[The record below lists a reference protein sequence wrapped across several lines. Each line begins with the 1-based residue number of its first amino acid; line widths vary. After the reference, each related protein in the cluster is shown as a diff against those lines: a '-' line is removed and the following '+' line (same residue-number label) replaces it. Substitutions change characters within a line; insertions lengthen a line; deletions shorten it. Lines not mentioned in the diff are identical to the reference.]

1 MQGRSCLTNLIS
13 FEGKVSH
20 LVDEGVTV
28 DVFYLDFSK
37 AFDTVSHSL
46 LPVTLTSCGLDG
58 HSFCWVENW
67 LESQTRRILVIGV
80 RACWQPVTSGAPQ
93 GTLLRP
99 VLFLVFVNDPHKG
112 IECTLSKFADD
123 TMLGRSVDVL
133 EGGKARQ
140 RVLYRLNR

>member
-13 FEGKVSH
+13 FEGKVSR
-20 LVDEGVTV
+20 LVDEGVAV
-28 DVFYLDFSK
+28 DVFYLEFSK

-46 LPVTLTSCGLDG
+46 LPETLTARGLDG

-67 LESQTRRILVIGV
+67 LESQTGRVLANGV
-80 RACWQPVTSGAPQ
+80 RACWRPVTSGASQ

-99 VLFLVFVNDPHKG
+99 VLFIVFVNDVHEG